1 MNVEQ
6 VMYVHSV
13 RNVHSVGKI
22 STFYN
27 RAICNIFGLR
37 YYKLLG
43 LLRVAIQ
50 IFPRSNLDS
59 GFSKVFREAEG
70 KM

>member
-1 MNVEQ
+1 M
-6 VMYVHSV
+6 HSV
-13 RNVHSVGKI
+13 RNVHSVGKM

-27 RAICNIFGLR
+27 RAIGSIFGLR

-59 GFSKVFREAEG
+59 VFSKVFSETEG
-70 KM
+70 KI

>member
-6 VMYVHSV
+6 VML
-13 RNVHSVGKI
+13 RAWCQKGGKI
-22 STFYN
+22 STFSN
-27 RAICNIFGLR
+27 HAICNIFGLR

-50 IFPRSNLDS
+50 ILPRSNLDS
-59 GFSKVFREAEG
+59 VFSKVFSEIEG

>member
-1 MNVEQ
+1 M
-6 VMYVHSV
+6 
-13 RNVHSVGKI
+13 GKI

-27 RAICNIFGLR
+27 RAIRNIFGLR

-59 GFSKVFREAEG
+59 VFSKVFREAEG